1 MVKKL
6 HLSFTSMC
14 LAGIIAFSL
23 ASCDPASVRRERR
36 ERSAF
41 LDDLKERTFMFFW
54 DRADKVTFQTDD
66 RYPSPRFTSI
76 ASTGFGLTGY
86 IIGIENGYI
95 KREEGASRV
104 LSTLSWLWSS
114 KQGDDPAGVTG
125 YRGLY
130 YHFLEYGTGERYK
143 NVELSTVDTGLLM
156 AGILSCQSYFDGVS
170 DAEAKIR
177 ALADTLYRRVEWDW
191 AMNGQE
197 LMSMGWH
204 PESGFIEAKWEGYNE
219 AMILVI
225 LGLGSPTHPIHDSSW
240 HSWCKGYEWTDFYGY
255 NHVNFSPLFGHQYSH
270 MYIDF
275 REIQDDYMKEKKM
288 DYFENSRRATLANR
302 AYCKENP
309 RGFPNY
315 GPDEW
320 GLTACDGPG
329 YAKQLYQGDTV
340 IFRAYS
346 ARGASSRHIVDDGTI
361 APTAAGGS
369 IPFAPEQ
376 CIRALMH
383 MKNTYGDKLYQE
395 YGFKDAYNMAFMK
408 EDDTRGWFDL
418 DYIGIDQGA
427 ILIQVVNH
435 QSELVWNLMKKN
447 KYIVSGLRK
456 AGFTGGWLNEIQPET
471 N

>member
-1 MVKKL
+1 MFQKL
-6 HLSFTSMC
+6 NYFAIPIFLAC
-14 LAGIIAFSL
+14 LISGFII
-23 ASCDPASVRRERR
+23 SCNPASVRQEKRERA
-36 ERSAF
+36 AF
-41 LDDLKERTFMFFW
+41 LDDLRQRTFMFFW

-66 RYPSPRFTSI
+66 RYPTPRFTSI
-76 ASTGFGLTGY
+76 ASTGFGLTSY

-95 KREEGASRV
+95 DREEGTSRV

-114 KQGDDPAGVTG
+114 KQGDAASGVTG

-156 AGILSCQSYFDGVS
+156 AGILSCQSYFDGEN
-170 DAEAKIR
+170 DDEAKIR
-177 ALADTLYRRVEWDW
+177 ELADALYRRVEWDW

-197 LMSMGWH
+197 WMSMGWH

-225 LGLGSPTHPIHDSSW
+225 LGLGSPTHPMPDGAW
-240 HSWCKGYEWTDFYGY
+240 DSWCKGYQWEDFYGY
-255 NHVNFSPLFGHQYSH
+255 DHVNFSPLFGHQYSH

-275 REIQDDYMKEKKM
+275 RDIQDAYMKEKGI

-302 AYCKENP
+302 AYCKDNP
-309 RGFPNY
+309 LGFPNY

-329 YAKQLYQGDTV
+329 YASQVYQGDTLV
-340 IFRAYS
+340 FRAYA
-346 ARGASSRHIVDDGTI
+346 ARGASAHHIIDDGTI

-376 CIRALMH
+376 SIRALMH
-383 MKNTYGDKLYQE
+383 MKATYGDKLYQE
-395 YGFKDAYNMAFMK
+395 YGFKDAYNMAYMK
-408 EDDTRGWFDL
+408 EDGSRGWFDL

-427 ILIQVVNH
+427 ILLQVENY

-447 KYIVSGLRK
+447 KYIIRGLRK
-456 AGFTGGWLNEIQPET
+456 AGFSGGWLGEVEVD
-471 N
+471 